1 MSAIRISWGCRAF
14 TPLDARRFS
23 RATEPVSTERPKPF
37 QPSDPNPFQPSD
49 PTRLHYT
56 YTLTVSTLS
65 PLSTP
70 LTRRQARHLLRRA
83 CITSDPD
90 RVEAIT
96 GRYAADVVS
105 EWVNAP
111 METVFFHAP
120 YWMST
125 QYPPAGSD
133 QSDVRA
139 FLQQN
144 EYWVDEVRSDWL
156 ADLMEGRLRNRMTLF
171 WHNHFVTDIRK
182 YRYAALAY
190 RYLFLLTSSSLGNF
204 RQLVRNICTDESML
218 YYLDGRFNRAGAPN
232 ENFARELMELFTM
245 GVENEQG
252 QPNYTQQ
259 DVAEAARALTGW
271 TMNVRSSW
279 KSVKVNRRFDPGE
292 KTFLDA
298 TGPWDHEDIVDLI
311 FTQRKDQVARFM
323 AHKLLEEFH
332 RVDPDVDVV
341 NAVAALWK
349 AHDFETGPVLEA
361 LLSSELFFE
370 EDIMGA
376 RIKSPFEYVA
386 LDIALRAGHVE
397 TDKRPV
403 VVAGIDALGQRLL
416 SPPSVAGWPG
426 HHAWV
431 STETLPARW
440 HATGTT
446 TEFAG
451 SVEGW
456 KRIMDTYTEPGYPWP
471 AVSFALNVAE
481 AAFAV
486 PLEHVD
492 VPDTGV
498 PFAGN
503 LDASPLP
510 DDLMQGPA
518 YRQHLVKL
526 FLGSNPWYEWSP
538 LAPQA
543 WVMARNYFVALA
555 QFPEYQLS

>member
-1 MSAIRISWGCRAF
+1 M
-14 TPLDARRFS
+14 
-23 RATEPVSTERPKPF
+23 
-37 QPSDPNPFQPSD
+37 
-49 PTRLHYT
+49 TRT
-56 YTLTVSTLS
+56 
-65 PLSTP
+65 
-70 LTRRQARHLLRRA
+70 QARHLLRRA
-83 CITSDPD
+83 CMSSDPERID
-90 RVEAIT
+90 AIT
-96 GRYAADVVS
+96 GRLAADVVA
-105 EWVNAP
+105 EWVHAP

-120 YWMST
+120 SWMNT
-125 QYPPAGSD
+125 FYPPVGSD
-133 QSDVRA
+133 QSAIRA

-156 ADLMEGRLRNRMTLF
+156 SDLMAGRLRNRMTLF

-204 RQLVRNICTDESML
+204 RQLVRNICTDGSML

-245 GVENEQG
+245 GAENEHG
-252 QPNYTQQ
+252 TPNYSQQ

-271 TMNVRSSW
+271 TMNVRNSW
-279 KSVKVNRRFDPGE
+279 HAVKVASRFDRGE

-298 TGPWDHEDIVDLI
+298 TGPWDHEDVVNLI
-311 FTQRKDQVARFM
+311 FRRRQDQVARFM
-323 AHKLLEEFH
+323 ARRLLEEFH
-332 RVDPDVDVV
+332 RVDPDPDAVQ
-341 NAVAALWK
+341 AVAERWV
-349 AHDFETGPVLEA
+349 AHDFETGPVIEA
-361 LLSSELFFE
+361 LLSSELFFA
-370 EDIMGA
+370 EDTIGA
-376 RIKSPFEYVA
+376 RIKSPIEYIA
-386 LDIALRAGHVE
+386 LDITLRAGQVE
-397 TDKRPV
+397 SSKRPLV
-403 VVAGIDALGQRLL
+403 LSGVDTLGQRLL

-426 HHAWV
+426 HHAWI

-456 KRIMDTYTEPGYPWP
+456 NHIMQTYTEPGYPWP

-481 AAFAV
+481 AAFSV
-486 PLEHVD
+486 PLEHVA
-492 VPDTGV
+492 VPDSGI

-503 LDASPLP
+503 LDTSPLP

-518 YRQHLVKL
+518 YRRNLVKL

-543 WVMARNYFVALA
+543 WLLARNYFVALA